1 HRKRFSAELFSGCR
15 NWKKA
20 LSVFSKH
27 DMAQSH
33 KDSVLAWKGYQATIQ
48 QGDVVQMM
56 TSANAHEI
64 GERRECLK
72 QIFAVSSMLGA
83 HGLPFCGNDERVES
97 ANRGIFLA
105 CMGPLVKFDPFLQ
118 NHNRP
123 SNATNTSPVSQNEMI
138 ECCAQEVTSV
148 IVPEIKHSKMYSIM
162 ADEAKDGRSEQL
174 AVCVR
179 YVSEGEVKERFLALS
194 ELISF
199 DAKSIVDKL
208 QHHLQINGLANVTC
222 IAQTYDGAAVMSGT
236 TGVVHAHFRR
246 LHPEAVYVHCYAHK
260 LNLVLCHTCRA
271 VSEAV
276 ELFDLLECTY
286 SFFTTPLVNHHKF
299 KDAQSKLGL
308 AAAELL
314 QLANTRWACRLQ
326 SINAVLQTLPAIF
339 ECLSDTGSTMAIGIK
354 GKLSVFSTIY
364 ALLMFQTLLSI
375 TEGRHKLL
383 QKEDIDLAEALIG
396 KDAVCD
402 TIRGKRTDAFATE
415 LYERTKALCL
425 THGIPEPHAKRRQK
439 QKKVEDLMCETTVG
453 SRTELISS
461 EVLKTELLFPCV
473 DRMVGEL
480 EVRFCSVDAGLL
492 KGIQACSPKSE
503 NFLDQSNL
511 NELARHYSINL
522 KIEEVLVA
530 RNFFSVKAD
539 AGHSPQ
545 DSCSCERSFSALRW
559 LHTWLRQT
567 MGQRRLHN
575 LAVMSIENDLVGQLS
590 DNKVIDRFATMK
602 NRRHSLMLP
611 PSK

>member
-1 HRKRFSAELFSGCR
+1 TGHRPLPYCHICLVNKIWHSHTRT
-15 NWKKA
+15 
-20 LSVFSKH
+20 VFLH
-27 DMAQSH
+27 G
-33 KDSVLAWKGYQATIQ
+33 KDI
-48 QGDVVQMM
+48 
-56 TSANAHEI
+56 
-64 GERRECLK
+64 R
-72 QIFAVSSMLGA
+72 
-83 HGLPFCGNDERVES
+83 
-97 ANRGIFLA
+97 
-105 CMGPLVKFDPFLQ
+105 
-118 NHNRP
+118 
-123 SNATNTSPVSQNEMI
+123 
-138 ECCAQEVTSV
+138 
-148 IVPEIKHSKMYSIM
+148 
-162 ADEAKDGRSEQL
+162 QL
-174 AVCVR
+174 A
-179 YVSEGEVKERFLALS
+179 
-194 ELISF
+194 I
-199 DAKSIVDKL
+199 
-208 QHHLQINGLANVTC
+208 
-222 IAQTYDGAAVMSGT
+222 
-236 TGVVHAHFRR
+236 
-246 LHPEAVYVHCYAHK
+246 
-260 LNLVLCHTCRA
+260 
-271 VSEAV
+271 
-276 ELFDLLECTY
+276 
-286 SFFTTPLVNHHKF
+286 
-299 KDAQSKLGL
+299 
-308 AAAELL
+308 
-314 QLANTRWACRLQ
+314 
-326 SINAVLQTLPAIF
+326 LQTLPAIF

-375 TEGRHKLL
+375 TEGLHKLL

-402 TIRGKRTDAFATE
+402 TIRGKHTDAFATE

-439 QKKVEDLMCETTVG
+439 QKKMEDVVFETTVG

-530 RNFFSVKAD
+530 RNFLSVKAD
-539 AGHSPQ
+539 AGHPPQ
-545 DSCSCERSFSALRW
+545 DMLTVHNLLNSDMFPSLKEVLQVALTVPVSSCSCERSFSALRR

-590 DNKVIDRFATMK
+590 DNKVIDGFATMK
-602 NRRHSLMLP
+602 NRSIL
-611 PSK
+611 